1 MVSAPEL
8 EPEESKLQTETG
20 ASSDV
25 KGTCHTF
32 NPALL
37 NRCAALCCPELPSR
51 SQPD

>member
-25 KGTCHTF
+25 KGTRRTF
-32 NPALL
+32 NPVLL
-37 NRCAALCCPELPSR
+37 NRCAALCCPELP
-51 SQPD
+51 